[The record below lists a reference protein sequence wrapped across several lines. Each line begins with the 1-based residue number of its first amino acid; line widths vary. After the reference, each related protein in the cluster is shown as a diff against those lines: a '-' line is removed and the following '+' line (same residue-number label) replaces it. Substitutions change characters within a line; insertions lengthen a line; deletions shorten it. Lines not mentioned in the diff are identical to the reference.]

1 MRIKITQFPGG
12 FRLKLPELE
21 TPFFI
26 LDRNGPCRICRLV
39 CTHSTTDCIKECA
52 FHGRYWKKKV
62 NLRAERMFTSL
73 QGSRV

>member
-1 MRIKITQFPGG
+1 MRIKITKFPGG
-12 FRLKLPELE
+12 FHLKRTELK

-39 CTHSTTDCIKECA
+39 CTLSTTDCIKEC
-52 FHGRYWKKKV
+52 FSWKVLEKKI

>member
-39 CTHSTTDCIKECA
+39 CTHSTTDCIRVC
-52 FHGRYWKKKV
+52 FSWKVLEKKV